1 MTPRIPRRRRG
12 SPLQDWCL
20 SPPRSGEPAALLRRL
35 DSPGQHQLRL
45 LPGTS
50 HPHHPLQRAS
60 GDADSLHGHQHGEA
74 APPPAGHQQG
84 EAAPPPAGR
93 RVTLCSLLEQCRLLA
108 SLEASALFISQKPI
122 VLCFIGGGT
131 SVQGSIV
138 LSFSLFLMF
147 AAVCLTDLFHTARM
161 GPFRV
166 QTQPESR
173 SKTVSTP
180 SLSLSSS
187 ISSRDTAC

>member
-60 GDADSLHGHQHGEA
+60 GDADSLHGRQHGEA
-74 APPPAGHQQG
+74 T
-84 EAAPPPAGR
+84 PPPAGR

-108 SLEASALFISQKPI
+108 SLESSALFISQKPI